1 MKCINYFCTTLLLF
15 LENYHQLIREVVLDR
30 FVNRSCV
37 SSKHTTQKLQSSLN
51 WLTFPYNDGWYDYS
65 TTAAALSLRNM
76 QLFNNSFPAFSLK
89 GRLEFLLAS
98 MRIISICVGVLT
110 RGSGSQLV
118 NAACFLVPD
127 DDAIGNTVT
136 HGLSWF
142 WPRGRTSSKGGVRG
156 HCIILHPECL

>member
-65 TTAAALSLRNM
+65 TTAAALFLRNM

-98 MRIISICVGVLT
+98 MRIISICIKELHILYNFSNKG
-110 RGSGSQLV
+110 QWV
-118 NAACFLVPD
+118 NRPINNFLAAV
-127 DDAIGNTVT
+127 
-136 HGLSWF
+136 
-142 WPRGRTSSKGGVRG
+142 SSSEKWCNKG
-156 HCIILHPECL
+156 